1 MSDTHVST
9 GVSGEEAGKG
19 PTLASACRATRE
31 ALTQGGIPGAALNAR
46 VLVCAAAGAT
56 LETLVAYP
64 ETPVDAGAVA
74 RLRDMTS
81 ARLARCPV
89 SRILGEREFWSRTF
103 TVTPA
108 VLDPRADSE
117 ILVAAALE
125 HLSSSP
131 VGTPS
136 ILDIGTG
143 SGCLIV
149 TLLCETSRA
158 TGVALDRDE
167 EALAVA
173 RANARRHGVESR
185 CGFVCGD
192 WTASLHGQF
201 DCIVSNPPYIK
212 SQAIEDLEPE
222 VRKFDPWQALDGGR
236 DGLDAYRRIAAD
248 ARRLLR
254 PGGVL
259 GFEIGQG
266 QQEDV
271 AGILQRSGLEKVS
284 FRNDLSGIVRCVFA
298 TVPPI

>member
-1 MSDTHVST
+1 MSD
-9 GVSGEEAGKG
+9 GVAGDAAGKG
-19 PTLASACRATRE
+19 PTLASACRAIRE
-31 ALTQGGIPGAALNAR
+31 ALTQGGIPGAALDAR
-46 VLVCAAAGAT
+46 VLVCAATGT
-56 LETLVAYP
+56 SLETLVAYP
-64 ETPVDAGAVA
+64 DTPVDDDAAE

-89 SRILGEREFWSRTF
+89 SRVLGEREFWSRTF
-103 TVTPA
+103 SVTPD

-125 HLSSSP
+125 HLSSYP
-131 VGTPS
+131 VPAPS

-149 TLLCETSRA
+149 TLLCETSGA
-158 TGVALDRDE
+158 SGVALDRAE

-173 RANARRHGVESR
+173 RDNARRHGVASR

-192 WTASLHGQF
+192 WTASLRGPF

-212 SQAIEDLEPE
+212 SQAIEGLEPE
-222 VRKFDPWQALDGGR
+222 VREFDPRLALDGGS

-254 PGGVL
+254 PGGDL

-266 QQEDV
+266 QHDDV
-271 AGILQRSGLEKVS
+271 AEILQRSGLEKVS
-284 FRNDLSGIVRCVFA
+284 FRKDLSGIVRCVFA